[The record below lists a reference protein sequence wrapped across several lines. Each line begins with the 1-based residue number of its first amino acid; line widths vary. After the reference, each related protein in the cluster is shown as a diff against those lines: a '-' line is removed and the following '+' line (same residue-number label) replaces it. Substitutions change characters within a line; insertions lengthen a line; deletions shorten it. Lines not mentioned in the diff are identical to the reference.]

1 MQAQNAT
8 QQISKIR
15 PSMKELLA
23 SKGDLFDFPKVGDI
37 IEGRVLQKGRNKIYF
52 DLGSLRTGVV
62 YKAEIDLSLY
72 DVTAIREGE
81 NLPVKVIDLE
91 NEEGLVELSLREAGL
106 DKTWDELRS
115 MKERGDVFPVTI
127 ESANRGGLIA
137 RVSGVQAFLP
147 VS

>member
-62 YKAEIDLSLY
+62 YKAE
-72 DVTAIREGE
+72 
-81 NLPVKVIDLE
+81 
-91 NEEGLVELSLREAGL
+91 VELSLREAGL

-147 VS
+147 VSQLSS